1 MAPISRVLSV
11 VAMTSWGGLISDTIE
26 LDVYIIT
33 VLWMTGVLFAAAT
46 IVYMTYK
53 EKVMATTTTK
63 VCVPLRA
70 RVDVF
75 KAVTVRRCYVI
86 VPGSDV
92 RRSPCHCVALFFVV

>member
-26 LDVYIIT
+26 LDVFIIT

-75 KAVTVRRCYVI
+75 LKSRYCAPVL
-86 VPGSDV
+86 
-92 RRSPCHCVALFFVV
+92 CHSTR